1 MKPSLAQGTRD
12 FGAEVVAKRNYII
25 QIIRKHFELYGF
37 SPLETPAFENLETLT
52 GKYGEEGDK
61 LMFKILNNGLERP
74 EKHQKSRDEFEE
86 VLQGKSKK
94 GITERALRYDL
105 TIPFARYVAMQAG
118 HLNFPFKR
126 YQIQPV
132 WRADKPQRGRYR
144 EFYQCDADIVG
155 SNSLFNESELLQLY
169 ADVFQDLKIPVDI
182 CINNRMIL
190 SDLAVKC
197 GDIHLL
203 TPMTVAIDKLDKIGM
218 NGVMTELQAKGF
230 QESARQCI
238 SEFLELSKL
247 PVHEIAPG
255 LVQFFGEET
264 KGIQDIKQFIALE
277 IPGVR
282 IDLTLARGLNY
293 YTGTIIEVKPIGVQM
308 GSLGGGGRYDNLTEL
323 FDLPGISGVGISF
336 GLDRI
341 YDVLEETNGFPS
353 TIQSGP
359 QVMLVN
365 FGPSFE
371 SANRSI
377 LQRLRQEGIS
387 CEMYP
392 ESIKADKQLKYA
404 NKRNIPFVI
413 LIGENEL
420 KDHTITIKNF
430 QTGLQESFPENEFIS
445 SVQSVIISKL

>member
-12 FGAEVVAKRNYII
+12 FGASVVAKRNYIV
-25 QIIRKHFELYGF
+25 QIIRTHFERYGF

-74 EKHQKSRDEFEE
+74 EKHQKVREEFEE

-105 TIPFARYVAMQAG
+105 TIPFARFVAMQAG
-118 HLNFPFKR
+118 HLTFPFKR

-169 ADVFQDLKIPVDI
+169 ADVFQDLKISVDI

-197 GDIHLL
+197 GDINLL

-218 NGVMTELQAKGF
+218 NGVLAELQAKGF
-230 QESARQCI
+230 QESAMQYI
-238 SEFLELSKL
+238 SDFLELSKSH
-247 PVHEIAPG
+247 PREIVPR
-255 LVQFFGEET
+255 LVQFFDEET
-264 KGIQDIKQFIALE
+264 KGIQDIKQLIALD

-293 YTGTIIEVKPIGVQM
+293 YTGTIIEVKPIGIQM
-308 GSLGGGGRYDNLTEL
+308 GSIGGGGRYDNLTGL
-323 FDLPGISGVGISF
+323 FDLPDISGVGISF

-341 YDVLEETNGFPS
+341 YDVLEESNGFPES
-353 TIQSGP
+353 IEVGL

-365 FGPSFE
+365 FGLAYE
-371 SANRSI
+371 SNNRAI
-377 LQRLRQEGIS
+377 LKTLRKQNIS

-413 LIGENEL
+413 LVGETELNENKL
-420 KDHTITIKNF
+420 TLKNF
-430 QTGLQESFPENEFIS
+430 KTGVQEMIS
-445 SVQSVIISKL
+445 LSELPARILA